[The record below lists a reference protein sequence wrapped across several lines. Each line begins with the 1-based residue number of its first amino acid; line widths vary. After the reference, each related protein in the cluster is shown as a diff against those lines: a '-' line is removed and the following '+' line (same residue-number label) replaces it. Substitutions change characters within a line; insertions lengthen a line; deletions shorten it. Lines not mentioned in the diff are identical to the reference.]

1 MLSRYSVKK
10 PYTVVVAVI
19 LVLILGVVSF
29 TKMNTDLLPSMDMPY
44 AMVMTTYPGA
54 SPETVEQVVTRPI
67 EQSMATVSNITNVS
81 SVSSEN
87 ASVVILEFSED
98 ANMDSVTLEMREN
111 LDQMK
116 GYWDESVGNPMIM
129 KLNPD
134 MLPVF
139 VAAVDMDGLT
149 APQTTDYVENSI
161 LQEMES
167 IAGVA
172 RVSVSGGV
180 TEQISVELKQE
191 KIDAVNQKVQD
202 AINGKFEG
210 EEQKLQDAQKELEE
224 GQEQL
229 EKGKQQLESGQQAA
243 AGQIGQG
250 SAQLSLA
257 KEQMQ
262 AGLQEINTQLQTLE
276 EKQAELEKQGD
287 ILAASRAPVEAILKE
302 LTAAKNEY
310 HQAVAGKQ
318 ELEDSI
324 AQLETQIATATES
337 IAQLESQLEQA
348 ETPEEQAQ
356 LQSAIAEMNTQL
368 ESLNGA
374 KAEAQGQLQILNE
387 ALALMDIEV
396 IHKGIEEANSG
407 LAQIAEAQA
416 QLEAGLV
423 QLKEGKEKLNQ
434 AKEQLEAGK
443 SQMSAAEVQL
453 ETQKILAAVQMSSAA
468 AKIEVSTSQ
477 MQAAQSQINAGKEQ
491 LDAAKEQIQEQT
503 DLHTLLTQDMIK
515 GILAAE
521 NFAMPAGY
529 VQEDKKDYLIRVGEK
544 VQDIDALKDLIILDL
559 GLEGLEPV
567 KLSDVA
573 EIQVM
578 DNSSEVY
585 AVINGNPGVMLT
597 IEKQT
602 GYSTGDVTDKILE
615 RMDELEKEEKGLH
628 FTTLM
633 DQGIYID
640 MVIHSVMQN
649 MIYGGVLAILI
660 LFVFLR
666 SIRPTFVIACS
677 IPISVIAA
685 LVMMY
690 FSGVTLNIISLSG
703 LALGVGMLVDNS
715 IVVIENI
722 YRMRNEGVPARKAAI
737 EGAKQVAGAITS
749 STLTTVCVFA
759 PIVFTEGIT
768 RQLFVEMGLTIAYSL
783 AASLIVA
790 LTVVPM
796 MSAGLL
802 QRTEEKKFRF
812 LDNMQEGYS
821 QLILKALHH
830 KTWVL
835 LGALALFIVSAILS
849 IKKGTEFFPSMEST
863 QVTMTVTTEKGTPL
877 EETAAKSN
885 EVMEK
890 ISDIKDIE
898 SIGAMASTS
907 SMMSGGG
914 STSNTVTMYLV
925 LKEDKTLDNVQL
937 EKEIKKRTKDVKDC
951 EIQISTAAMD
961 MSALGGSGINIQ
973 IKGKELE
980 ELQAIAKELAKQ
992 LEGVKGTQNISDGLE
1007 DADAQYEVIVNKE
1020 KAMKYNLTVAQ
1031 VFQTINKE
1039 LAEAA
1044 SATTIST
1051 AAKDYD
1057 VYVKSDVKEAMTRE
1071 SIAGISVEYTDSEG
1085 KKGTVLV
1092 GELAEFKDS
1101 LTPQAISREDQS
1113 RYVSVSA
1120 EIASGYNIGLVS
1132 QKVQKILDHY
1142 RMPEGY
1148 TAQMAGEDEM
1158 IHEAMGQLLLM
1169 LVLALVFMYLI
1180 MVAQFQSL
1188 LSPFI
1193 IMFTIPLAFT
1203 GGFLGLLFTGKP
1215 ISIIAM
1221 IGFVM
1226 LSGIIVNNGI
1236 VLVDYINQMQKEGME
1251 KYTAIAKAGK
1261 DRLRPIIM
1269 TALTTVLGLV
1279 TMAMGLGMGGDMV
1292 QPMAIVT
1299 IGGLLYGTLLTLFVV
1314 PCIYDVLNHKKYQ
1327 RDEKRLEDEKE
1338 LNK

>member
-10 PYTVVVAVI
+10 PYTVVVAVV

-54 SPETVEQVVTRPI
+54 SPETVEQTVTRPI
-67 EQSMATVSNITNVS
+67 EQSMSTVSNITNVS

-111 LDQMK
+111 LDQIK

-149 APQTTDYVENSI
+149 APQTTDYVENHI

-180 TEQISVELKQE
+180 TEQIRVELQQD
-191 KIDAVNQKVQD
+191 KIDGVNQKVQD
-202 AINGKFEG
+202 AINGKFAG
-210 EEQKLQDAQKELEE
+210 EEQKLQDAQKQLEE
-224 GQEQL
+224 GQAQL
-229 EKGKQQLESGQQAA
+229 ESGRQQLESGQQAA

-250 SAQLSLA
+250 SAQLSQA

-262 AGLQEINTQLQTLE
+262 AGLQEISAQLQTLE
-276 EKQAELEKQGD
+276 EKQAELEKQGEV
-287 ILAASRAPVEAILKE
+287 LTASRAPIEAMLKE

-310 HQAVAGKQ
+310 YQAAAGKQ
-318 ELEDSI
+318 ELENTI

-348 ETPEEQAQ
+348 QTPEEQQELQNAIGEMNAQLDSLNMAKTEAQAQ
-356 LQSAIAEMNTQL
+356 LQT
-368 ESLNGA
+368 
-374 KAEAQGQLQILNE
+374 LNE
-387 ALALMDIEV
+387 GLALMDIEV
-396 IHKGIEEANSG
+396 INKGIEEANSG
-407 LAQIAEAQA
+407 LSQIAQAQA
-416 QLEAGLV
+416 QLDAGLA
-423 QLKEGKEKLNQ
+423 QITQGKEKLNQ
-434 AKEQLEAGK
+434 AREQLESGK

-477 MQAAQSQINAGKEQ
+477 MQAAQSQIDAGKEQ

-503 DLHTLLTQDMIK
+503 DLHTILTQDMLK

-529 VQEDKKDYLIRVGEK
+529 VQEDKKDYLVRVGEK
-544 VQDIDALKDLIILDL
+544 VQDVDTLKDLVILDL
-559 GLEGLEPV
+559 GLEGLDPI

-573 EIQVM
+573 EIQVT
-578 DNSSEVY
+578 DDSSEVY

-602 GYSTGDVTDKILE
+602 GYSTGEVTDKILD
-615 RMDELEKEEKGLH
+615 RMESLEQEEKGLH

-640 MVIHSVMQN
+640 MVIQSVMQN
-649 MIYGGVLAILI
+649 MIYGGILAVLI

-666 SIRPTFVIACS
+666 SVRPTFVIACS
-677 IPISVIAA
+677 IPISVVAA

-783 AASLIVA
+783 AASLLVA

-802 QRTEEKKFRF
+802 QKTEEKQSRF
-812 LDNMQEGYS
+812 LDKLQEGYS

-835 LGALALFIVSAILS
+835 LGALGLFLLSAVLS
-849 IKKGTEFFPSMEST
+849 ISKGTEFFPSMEST
-863 QVTMTVTTEKGTPL
+863 QVTMTITTEKGIPL

-898 SIGAMASTS
+898 SIGAMASGS
-907 SMMSGGG
+907 SMMSGE
-914 STSNTVTMYLV
+914 SNTNTVTMYLV
-925 LKEDKTLDNVQL
+925 LKEEKTLNNAQL

-951 EIQISTAAMD
+951 EIQISTDSMD

-973 IKGKELE
+973 ISGKELD
-980 ELQAIAKELAKQ
+980 ELQSIAKDLAKK
-992 LEGVKGTQNISDGLE
+992 LEGIKGTQNVSDGLE
-1007 DADAQYEVIVNKE
+1007 DADAEYEVIVNKE
-1020 KAMKYNLTVAQ
+1020 KAMEYNLTVAQ
-1031 VFQTINKE
+1031 VFQAINKE

-1051 AAKDYD
+1051 AAKDYE
-1057 VYVKSDVKEAMTRE
+1057 VYVESDAKETMTRE
-1071 SIAGISVEYTDSEG
+1071 SIGKIPVEYTDSEG
-1085 KKGTVLV
+1085 KKGEVLV

-1101 LTPQAISREDQS
+1101 FTPQAITREDQS

-1120 EIASGYNIGLVS
+1120 EIATGYNIGLVS
-1132 QKVQKILDHY
+1132 QKVQKMLDDYH
-1142 RMPEGY
+1142 MPEGY
-1148 TAQMAGEDEM
+1148 RGQMTGEDET
-1158 IHEAMGQLLLM
+1158 INEAMGQLMLM

-1203 GGFLGLLFTGKP
+1203 GGFLGLLLTGKP
-1215 ISIIAM
+1215 VSIIAM

-1236 VLVDYINQMQKEGME
+1236 VLVDYINQMRKEGME
-1251 KYTAIAKAGK
+1251 KYAAIAKAGK

-1314 PCIYDVLNHKKYQ
+1314 PCIYDILNHKSYQ
-1327 RDEKRLEDEKE
+1327 KDEKRLEDKE
-1338 LNK
+1338 

>member
-10 PYTVVVAVI
+10 PYTVVVAVV

-54 SPETVEQVVTRPI
+54 SPETVEQTVTRPI

-111 LDQMK
+111 LDQIK

-149 APQTTDYVENSI
+149 APKTTDYVENHI

-180 TEQISVELKQE
+180 TEQIRVELQQD
-191 KIDAVNQKVQD
+191 KIDGVNQKVQD
-202 AINGKFEG
+202 AINGKFAG
-210 EEQKLQDAQKELEE
+210 EEQKLQDAQKQLEE
-224 GQEQL
+224 GQAQL
-229 EKGKQQLESGQQAA
+229 ESGRQQLESGQQAA

-250 SAQLSLA
+250 SAQLSQA

-262 AGLQEINTQLQTLE
+262 AGLQEISAQLQTLE
-276 EKQAELEKQGD
+276 EKQAELEKQGEV
-287 ILAASRAPVEAILKE
+287 LTASRAPIEAMLKE

-310 HQAVAGKQ
+310 YQAAAGKQ
-318 ELEDSI
+318 ELENTI

-348 ETPEEQAQ
+348 QTPEEQQELQNAIGEMNAQLDSLNMAKTEAQAQ
-356 LQSAIAEMNTQL
+356 LQT
-368 ESLNGA
+368 
-374 KAEAQGQLQILNE
+374 LNE
-387 ALALMDIEV
+387 GLALMDIEV
-396 IHKGIEEANSG
+396 INKGIEEANSG
-407 LAQIAEAQA
+407 LSQIAQAQA
-416 QLEAGLV
+416 QLDAGLA
-423 QLKEGKEKLNQ
+423 QITQGKEKLNQ
-434 AKEQLEAGK
+434 AREQLESGK

-477 MQAAQSQINAGKEQ
+477 MQAAQSQIDAGKEQ

-503 DLHTLLTQDMIK
+503 DLHTILTQDMLK

-529 VQEDKKDYLIRVGEK
+529 VQEDKKDYLVRVGEK
-544 VQDIDALKDLIILDL
+544 VQDVDTLKDLVILDL
-559 GLEGLEPV
+559 GLEGLDPI

-573 EIQVM
+573 EIQVT
-578 DNSSEVY
+578 DDSSEVY

-602 GYSTGDVTDKILE
+602 GYSTGEVTDKILD
-615 RMDELEKEEKGLH
+615 RMESLEQEEKGLH

-640 MVIHSVMQN
+640 MVIQSVMQN
-649 MIYGGVLAILI
+649 MIYGGILAVLI

-666 SIRPTFVIACS
+666 SVRPTFVIACS
-677 IPISVIAA
+677 IPISVVAA

-783 AASLIVA
+783 AASLLVA

-802 QRTEEKKFRF
+802 QKTEEKQSRF
-812 LDNMQEGYS
+812 LDKLQEGYS

-835 LGALALFIVSAILS
+835 LGALGLFLLSAVLS
-849 IKKGTEFFPSMEST
+849 ISKGTEFFPSMEST
-863 QVTMTVTTEKGTPL
+863 QVTMTITTEKGTPL

-898 SIGAMASTS
+898 SIGAMASGS
-907 SMMSGGG
+907 SMMSGE
-914 STSNTVTMYLV
+914 SNTNTVTMYLV
-925 LKEDKTLDNVQL
+925 LKEEKTLNNAQL

-951 EIQISTAAMD
+951 EIQISTDSMD

-973 IKGKELE
+973 ISGKELD
-980 ELQAIAKELAKQ
+980 ELQSIAKDLAKK
-992 LEGVKGTQNISDGLE
+992 LEGIKGTQNVSDGLE
-1007 DADAQYEVIVNKE
+1007 DADAEYEVIVNKE
-1020 KAMKYNLTVAQ
+1020 KAMEYNLTVAQ
-1031 VFQTINKE
+1031 VFQAINKE

-1051 AAKDYD
+1051 AAKDYE
-1057 VYVKSDVKEAMTRE
+1057 VYVESNAKETMTRE
-1071 SIAGISVEYTDSEG
+1071 SIGKIPVEYTDSEG
-1085 KKGTVLV
+1085 KKGEVLV

-1101 LTPQAISREDQS
+1101 FTPQAITREDQS

-1120 EIASGYNIGLVS
+1120 EIATGYNIGLVS
-1132 QKVQKILDHY
+1132 QKVQKMLDDYH
-1142 RMPEGY
+1142 MPEGY
-1148 TAQMAGEDEM
+1148 RGQMTGEDET
-1158 IHEAMGQLLLM
+1158 INEAMGQLMLM

-1203 GGFLGLLFTGKP
+1203 GGFLGLLLTGKP
-1215 ISIIAM
+1215 VSIIAM

-1236 VLVDYINQMQKEGME
+1236 VLVDYINQMRKEGME
-1251 KYTAIAKAGK
+1251 KYAAIAKAGK

-1314 PCIYDVLNHKKYQ
+1314 PCIYDILNHKSYQ
-1327 RDEKRLEDEKE
+1327 KDEKRLEDKE
-1338 LNK
+1338 

>member
-10 PYTVVVAVI
+10 PYTVVVAVV

-54 SPETVEQVVTRPI
+54 SPETVEQTVTRPI

-111 LDQMK
+111 LDQIK

-149 APQTTDYVENSI
+149 APQTTDYVENHI

-180 TEQISVELKQE
+180 TEQIRVELQQD
-191 KIDAVNQKVQD
+191 KIDGVNQKVQD
-202 AINGKFEG
+202 AINGKFAG
-210 EEQKLQDAQKELEE
+210 EEQKLQDAQKQLEE
-224 GQEQL
+224 GQAQL
-229 EKGKQQLESGQQAA
+229 ESGRQQLESGQQAA

-250 SAQLSLA
+250 SAQLSQA

-262 AGLQEINTQLQTLE
+262 AGLQEISAQLQTLE
-276 EKQAELEKQGD
+276 EKQAELEKQGEV
-287 ILAASRAPVEAILKE
+287 LTASRAPIEAMLKE

-310 HQAVAGKQ
+310 YQAAAGKQ
-318 ELEDSI
+318 ELENTI

-348 ETPEEQAQ
+348 QNAQLDSLNMAKTEAQAQ
-356 LQSAIAEMNTQL
+356 LQT
-368 ESLNGA
+368 
-374 KAEAQGQLQILNE
+374 LNE
-387 ALALMDIEV
+387 GLALMDIEV
-396 IHKGIEEANSG
+396 INKGIEEANSG
-407 LAQIAEAQA
+407 LSQIAQAQA
-416 QLEAGLV
+416 QLDAGLA
-423 QLKEGKEKLNQ
+423 QITQGKEKLNQ
-434 AKEQLEAGK
+434 AREQLESGK

-477 MQAAQSQINAGKEQ
+477 MQAAQSQIDAGKEQ

-503 DLHTLLTQDMIK
+503 DLHTILTQDMIK

-529 VQEDKKDYLIRVGEK
+529 VQEDKEDYLVRVGEK
-544 VQDIDALKDLIILDL
+544 VQDVDTLKDLVILDL
-559 GLEGLEPV
+559 GLEGLDPI

-573 EIQVM
+573 EIQVT
-578 DNSSEVY
+578 DDSSEVY

-602 GYSTGDVTDKILE
+602 GYSTGEVTDKILD
-615 RMDELEKEEKGLH
+615 RMESLEQEEKGLH

-640 MVIHSVMQN
+640 MVIQSVMQN
-649 MIYGGVLAILI
+649 MIYGGILAVLI

-666 SIRPTFVIACS
+666 SVRPTFVIACS
-677 IPISVIAA
+677 IPISVVAA

-783 AASLIVA
+783 AASLLVA

-802 QRTEEKKFRF
+802 QKTEEKQSRF
-812 LDNMQEGYS
+812 LDKLQEGYS

-835 LGALALFIVSAILS
+835 LGALGLFLLSAVLS
-849 IKKGTEFFPSMEST
+849 ISKGTEFFPSMEST
-863 QVTMTVTTEKGTPL
+863 QVTMTITTEKGIPL

-898 SIGAMASTS
+898 SIGAMASGS
-907 SMMSGGG
+907 SMMSGE
-914 STSNTVTMYLV
+914 SNTNTVTMYLV
-925 LKEDKTLDNVQL
+925 LKEEKTLNNAQL

-951 EIQISTAAMD
+951 EIQISTDSMD

-973 IKGKELE
+973 ISGKELD
-980 ELQAIAKELAKQ
+980 ELQSIAKDLAKK
-992 LEGVKGTQNISDGLE
+992 LEGIKGTQNVSDGLE
-1007 DADAQYEVIVNKE
+1007 DADAEYEVIVNKE
-1020 KAMKYNLTVAQ
+1020 KAMEYNLTVAQ
-1031 VFQTINKE
+1031 VFQAINKE

-1051 AAKDYD
+1051 AAKDYE
-1057 VYVKSDVKEAMTRE
+1057 VYVESDAKETMTRE
-1071 SIAGISVEYTDSEG
+1071 SIGKIPVEYTDSEG
-1085 KKGTVLV
+1085 KKGEVLV

-1101 LTPQAISREDQS
+1101 FTPQAITREDQS

-1120 EIASGYNIGLVS
+1120 EIATGYNIGLVS
-1132 QKVQKILDHY
+1132 QKVQKMLDDYH
-1142 RMPEGY
+1142 MPEGY
-1148 TAQMAGEDEM
+1148 RGQMTGEDET
-1158 IHEAMGQLLLM
+1158 INEAMGQLMLM

-1203 GGFLGLLFTGKP
+1203 GGFLGLLLTGKP
-1215 ISIIAM
+1215 VSIIAM

-1236 VLVDYINQMQKEGME
+1236 VLVDYINQMRKEGME
-1251 KYTAIAKAGK
+1251 KYAAIAKAGK

-1314 PCIYDVLNHKKYQ
+1314 PCIYDILNHKSYQ
-1327 RDEKRLEDEKE
+1327 KDEKRLEDKE
-1338 LNK
+1338 

>member
-10 PYTVVVAVI
+10 PYTVVVAVV

-54 SPETVEQVVTRPI
+54 SPETVEQTVTRPI

-111 LDQMK
+111 LDQIK

-149 APQTTDYVENSI
+149 APKTTDYVENHI

-180 TEQISVELKQE
+180 TEQIRVELQQD
-191 KIDAVNQKVQD
+191 KIDGVNQKVQD
-202 AINGKFEG
+202 AINGKFAG
-210 EEQKLQDAQKELEE
+210 EEQKLQDAQKQLEE
-224 GQEQL
+224 GQAQL
-229 EKGKQQLESGQQAA
+229 ESGRQQLESGQQAA

-250 SAQLSLA
+250 SAQLSQA

-262 AGLQEINTQLQTLE
+262 AGLQEISAQLQTLE
-276 EKQAELEKQGD
+276 EKQAELEKQGEV
-287 ILAASRAPVEAILKE
+287 LTASRAPIEAMLKE

-310 HQAVAGKQ
+310 YQAAAGKQ
-318 ELEDSI
+318 ELENTI

-348 ETPEEQAQ
+348 QTPEEQQELQNAIGEMNAQLDSLNMAKTEAQAQ
-356 LQSAIAEMNTQL
+356 LQT
-368 ESLNGA
+368 
-374 KAEAQGQLQILNE
+374 LNE
-387 ALALMDIEV
+387 GLALMDIEV
-396 IHKGIEEANSG
+396 INKGIEEANSG
-407 LAQIAEAQA
+407 LSQIAQAQA
-416 QLEAGLV
+416 QLDAGLA
-423 QLKEGKEKLNQ
+423 QITQGKEKLNQ
-434 AKEQLEAGK
+434 AREQLESGK

-477 MQAAQSQINAGKEQ
+477 MQAAQSQIDAGKEQ

-503 DLHTLLTQDMIK
+503 DLHTILTQDMLK

-529 VQEDKKDYLIRVGEK
+529 VQEDKKDYLVRVGEK
-544 VQDIDALKDLIILDL
+544 VQDVDTLKDLVILDL
-559 GLEGLEPV
+559 GLEGLDPI

-573 EIQVM
+573 EIQVT
-578 DNSSEVY
+578 DDSSEVY

-602 GYSTGDVTDKILE
+602 GYSTGEVTDKILD
-615 RMDELEKEEKGLH
+615 RMESLEQEEKGLH

-640 MVIHSVMQN
+640 MVIQSVMQN
-649 MIYGGVLAILI
+649 MIYGGILAVLI

-666 SIRPTFVIACS
+666 SVRPTFVIACS
-677 IPISVIAA
+677 IPISVVAA

-783 AASLIVA
+783 AASLLVA
-790 LTVVPM
+790 LTVVPV

-802 QRTEEKKFRF
+802 QKTEEKQSRF
-812 LDNMQEGYS
+812 LDKLQEGYS

-835 LGALALFIVSAILS
+835 LGALGLFLLSAVLS
-849 IKKGTEFFPSMEST
+849 ISKGTEFFPSMEST
-863 QVTMTVTTEKGTPL
+863 QVTMTITTEKGIPL

-898 SIGAMASTS
+898 SIGAMASGS
-907 SMMSGGG
+907 SMMSGE
-914 STSNTVTMYLV
+914 SNTNTVTMYLV
-925 LKEDKTLDNVQL
+925 LKEEKTLNNAQL

-951 EIQISTAAMD
+951 EIQISTDSMD

-973 IKGKELE
+973 ISGKELD
-980 ELQAIAKELAKQ
+980 ELQSIAKDLAKK
-992 LEGVKGTQNISDGLE
+992 LEGIKGTQNVSDGLE
-1007 DADAQYEVIVNKE
+1007 DADAEYEVIVNKE
-1020 KAMKYNLTVAQ
+1020 KAMEYNLTVAQ
-1031 VFQTINKE
+1031 VFQAINKE

-1051 AAKDYD
+1051 AAKDYE
-1057 VYVKSDVKEAMTRE
+1057 VYVESDAKETMTRE
-1071 SIAGISVEYTDSEG
+1071 SIGKIPVEYTDSEG
-1085 KKGTVLV
+1085 KKGEVLV

-1101 LTPQAISREDQS
+1101 FTPQAITREDQS

-1120 EIASGYNIGLVS
+1120 EIATGYNIGLVS
-1132 QKVQKILDHY
+1132 QKVQKMLDDYH
-1142 RMPEGY
+1142 MPEGY
-1148 TAQMAGEDEM
+1148 RGQMTGEDET
-1158 IHEAMGQLLLM
+1158 INEAMGQLMLM

-1203 GGFLGLLFTGKP
+1203 GGFLGLLLTGKP
-1215 ISIIAM
+1215 VSIIAM

-1236 VLVDYINQMQKEGME
+1236 VLVDYINQMRKEGME
-1251 KYTAIAKAGK
+1251 KYAAIAKAGK

-1314 PCIYDVLNHKKYQ
+1314 PCIYDILNHKSYQ
-1327 RDEKRLEDEKE
+1327 KDEKRLEDKE
-1338 LNK
+1338 

>member
-1 MLSRYSVKK
+1 M
-10 PYTVVVAVI
+10 
-19 LVLILGVVSF
+19 
-29 TKMNTDLLPSMDMPY
+29 
-44 AMVMTTYPGA
+44 
-54 SPETVEQVVTRPI
+54 
-67 EQSMATVSNITNVS
+67 
-81 SVSSEN
+81 
-87 ASVVILEFSED
+87 
-98 ANMDSVTLEMREN
+98 
-111 LDQMK
+111 
-116 GYWDESVGNPMIM
+116 
-129 KLNPD
+129 
-134 MLPVF
+134 
-139 VAAVDMDGLT
+139 
-149 APQTTDYVENSI
+149 
-161 LQEMES
+161 
-167 IAGVA
+167 
-172 RVSVSGGV
+172 
-180 TEQISVELKQE
+180 
-191 KIDAVNQKVQD
+191 
-202 AINGKFEG
+202 
-210 EEQKLQDAQKELEE
+210 
-224 GQEQL
+224 
-229 EKGKQQLESGQQAA
+229 
-243 AGQIGQG
+243 
-250 SAQLSLA
+250 
-257 KEQMQ
+257 
-262 AGLQEINTQLQTLE
+262 
-276 EKQAELEKQGD
+276 
-287 ILAASRAPVEAILKE
+287 
-302 LTAAKNEY
+302 
-310 HQAVAGKQ
+310 
-318 ELEDSI
+318 
-324 AQLETQIATATES
+324 
-337 IAQLESQLEQA
+337 
-348 ETPEEQAQ
+348 
-356 LQSAIAEMNTQL
+356 
-368 ESLNGA
+368 
-374 KAEAQGQLQILNE
+374 
-387 ALALMDIEV
+387 
-396 IHKGIEEANSG
+396 
-407 LAQIAEAQA
+407 
-416 QLEAGLV
+416 
-423 QLKEGKEKLNQ
+423 
-434 AKEQLEAGK
+434 
-443 SQMSAAEVQL
+443 
-453 ETQKILAAVQMSSAA
+453 
-468 AKIEVSTSQ
+468 
-477 MQAAQSQINAGKEQ
+477 
-491 LDAAKEQIQEQT
+491 
-503 DLHTLLTQDMIK
+503 
-515 GILAAE
+515 
-521 NFAMPAGY
+521 
-529 VQEDKKDYLIRVGEK
+529 
-544 VQDIDALKDLIILDL
+544 
-559 GLEGLEPV
+559 
-567 KLSDVA
+567 
-573 EIQVM
+573 
-578 DNSSEVY
+578 
-585 AVINGNPGVMLT
+585 
-597 IEKQT
+597 
-602 GYSTGDVTDKILE
+602 
-615 RMDELEKEEKGLH
+615 
-628 FTTLM
+628 
-633 DQGIYID
+633 
-640 MVIHSVMQN
+640 
-649 MIYGGVLAILI
+649 I

-973 IKGKELE
+973 IKGKELV

-1031 VFQTINKE
+1031 VFQAINKE

-1327 RDEKRLEDEKE
+1327 RDEK
-1338 LNK
+1338 

>member
-1 MLSRYSVKK
+1 
-10 PYTVVVAVI
+10 
-19 LVLILGVVSF
+19 
-29 TKMNTDLLPSMDMPY
+29 
-44 AMVMTTYPGA
+44 
-54 SPETVEQVVTRPI
+54 
-67 EQSMATVSNITNVS
+67 
-81 SVSSEN
+81 
-87 ASVVILEFSED
+87 
-98 ANMDSVTLEMREN
+98 
-111 LDQMK
+111 
-116 GYWDESVGNPMIM
+116 
-129 KLNPD
+129 
-134 MLPVF
+134 
-139 VAAVDMDGLT
+139 
-149 APQTTDYVENSI
+149 
-161 LQEMES
+161 
-167 IAGVA
+167 
-172 RVSVSGGV
+172 
-180 TEQISVELKQE
+180 
-191 KIDAVNQKVQD
+191 
-202 AINGKFEG
+202 
-210 EEQKLQDAQKELEE
+210 
-224 GQEQL
+224 
-229 EKGKQQLESGQQAA
+229 
-243 AGQIGQG
+243 
-250 SAQLSLA
+250 
-257 KEQMQ
+257 
-262 AGLQEINTQLQTLE
+262 
-276 EKQAELEKQGD
+276 
-287 ILAASRAPVEAILKE
+287 
-302 LTAAKNEY
+302 
-310 HQAVAGKQ
+310 
-318 ELEDSI
+318 
-324 AQLETQIATATES
+324 
-337 IAQLESQLEQA
+337 
-348 ETPEEQAQ
+348 
-356 LQSAIAEMNTQL
+356 
-368 ESLNGA
+368 
-374 KAEAQGQLQILNE
+374 
-387 ALALMDIEV
+387 
-396 IHKGIEEANSG
+396 
-407 LAQIAEAQA
+407 
-416 QLEAGLV
+416 
-423 QLKEGKEKLNQ
+423 
-434 AKEQLEAGK
+434 
-443 SQMSAAEVQL
+443 
-453 ETQKILAAVQMSSAA
+453 
-468 AKIEVSTSQ
+468 
-477 MQAAQSQINAGKEQ
+477 
-491 LDAAKEQIQEQT
+491 
-503 DLHTLLTQDMIK
+503 
-515 GILAAE
+515 
-521 NFAMPAGY
+521 
-529 VQEDKKDYLIRVGEK
+529 
-544 VQDIDALKDLIILDL
+544 
-559 GLEGLEPV
+559 
-567 KLSDVA
+567 
-573 EIQVM
+573 
-578 DNSSEVY
+578 
-585 AVINGNPGVMLT
+585 
-597 IEKQT
+597 
-602 GYSTGDVTDKILE
+602 
-615 RMDELEKEEKGLH
+615 
-628 FTTLM
+628 
-633 DQGIYID
+633 
-640 MVIHSVMQN
+640 
-649 MIYGGVLAILI
+649 
-660 LFVFLR
+660 
-666 SIRPTFVIACS
+666 
-677 IPISVIAA
+677 
-685 LVMMY
+685 
-690 FSGVTLNIISLSG
+690 
-703 LALGVGMLVDNS
+703 
-715 IVVIENI
+715 
-722 YRMRNEGVPARKAAI
+722 
-737 EGAKQVAGAITS
+737 
-749 STLTTVCVFA
+749 
-759 PIVFTEGIT
+759 
-768 RQLFVEMGLTIAYSL
+768 
-783 AASLIVA
+783 
-790 LTVVPM
+790 
-796 MSAGLL
+796 
-802 QRTEEKKFRF
+802 
-812 LDNMQEGYS
+812 
-821 QLILKALHH
+821 
-830 KTWVL
+830 
-835 LGALALFIVSAILS
+835 
-849 IKKGTEFFPSMEST
+849 
-863 QVTMTVTTEKGTPL
+863 
-877 EETAAKSN
+877 
-885 EVMEK
+885 
-890 ISDIKDIE
+890 
-898 SIGAMASTS
+898 MASTS

-1101 LTPQAISREDQS
+1101 LTLQAISREDQS

>member
-10 PYTVVVAVI
+10 PYTVVVAVV

-54 SPETVEQVVTRPI
+54 SPETVEQTVTRPI

-111 LDQMK
+111 LDQIK

-149 APQTTDYVENSI
+149 APKTTDYVENHI

-180 TEQISVELKQE
+180 TEQIRVELQQD
-191 KIDAVNQKVQD
+191 KIDGVNQKVQD
-202 AINGKFEG
+202 AINGKFAG
-210 EEQKLQDAQKELEE
+210 EEQKLQDAQKQLEE
-224 GQEQL
+224 GQAQL
-229 EKGKQQLESGQQAA
+229 ESGRQQLESGQQAA

-250 SAQLSLA
+250 SAQLSQA

-262 AGLQEINTQLQTLE
+262 AGLQEISAQLQTLE
-276 EKQAELEKQGD
+276 EKQAELEKQGEV
-287 ILAASRAPVEAILKE
+287 LTASRAPIEAMLKE

-310 HQAVAGKQ
+310 YQAAAGKQ
-318 ELEDSI
+318 ELENTI

-348 ETPEEQAQ
+348 QTPEEQQELQNAIGEMNAQLDSLNMAKTEAQAQ
-356 LQSAIAEMNTQL
+356 LQT
-368 ESLNGA
+368 
-374 KAEAQGQLQILNE
+374 LNE
-387 ALALMDIEV
+387 GLALMDIEV
-396 IHKGIEEANSG
+396 INKGIEEANSG
-407 LAQIAEAQA
+407 LSQIAQAQA
-416 QLEAGLV
+416 QLDAGLA
-423 QLKEGKEKLNQ
+423 QITQGKEKLNQ
-434 AKEQLEAGK
+434 AREQLESGK

-477 MQAAQSQINAGKEQ
+477 MQAAQSQIDAGKEQ

-503 DLHTLLTQDMIK
+503 DLHTILTQDMLK

-529 VQEDKKDYLIRVGEK
+529 VQEDKKDYLVRVGEK
-544 VQDIDALKDLIILDL
+544 VQDVDTLKDLVILDL
-559 GLEGLEPV
+559 GLEGLDPI

-573 EIQVM
+573 EIQVT
-578 DNSSEVY
+578 DDSSEVY

-602 GYSTGDVTDKILE
+602 GYSTGEVTDKILD
-615 RMDELEKEEKGLH
+615 RMESLEQEEKGLH

-640 MVIHSVMQN
+640 MVIQSVMQN
-649 MIYGGVLAILI
+649 MIYGGILAVLI

-666 SIRPTFVIACS
+666 SVRPTFVIACS
-677 IPISVIAA
+677 IPISVVAA

-783 AASLIVA
+783 AASLLVA

-802 QRTEEKKFRF
+802 QKTEEKQSRF
-812 LDNMQEGYS
+812 LDKLQEGYS

-835 LGALALFIVSAILS
+835 LGALGLFLLSAVLS
-849 IKKGTEFFPSMEST
+849 ISKGTEFFPSMEST
-863 QVTMTVTTEKGTPL
+863 QVTMTITTEKGTPL

-898 SIGAMASTS
+898 SIGAMASGS
-907 SMMSGGG
+907 SMMSGE
-914 STSNTVTMYLV
+914 SNTNTVTMYLV
-925 LKEDKTLDNVQL
+925 LKEEKTLNNAQL

-951 EIQISTAAMD
+951 EIQISTDSMD

-973 IKGKELE
+973 ISGKELD
-980 ELQAIAKELAKQ
+980 ELQSIAKDLAKK
-992 LEGVKGTQNISDGLE
+992 LEGIKGTQNVSDGLE
-1007 DADAQYEVIVNKE
+1007 DADAEYEVIVNKE
-1020 KAMKYNLTVAQ
+1020 KAMEYNLTVAQ
-1031 VFQTINKE
+1031 VFQAINKE

-1051 AAKDYD
+1051 AAKDYE
-1057 VYVKSDVKEAMTRE
+1057 VYVESDAKETMTRE
-1071 SIAGISVEYTDSEG
+1071 SIGKIPVEYTDSEG
-1085 KKGTVLV
+1085 KKGEVLV

-1101 LTPQAISREDQS
+1101 FTPQAITREDQS

-1120 EIASGYNIGLVS
+1120 EIATGYNIGLVS
-1132 QKVQKILDHY
+1132 QKVQKMLDDYH
-1142 RMPEGY
+1142 MPEGY
-1148 TAQMAGEDEM
+1148 RGQMTGEDET
-1158 IHEAMGQLLLM
+1158 INEAMGQLMLM

-1203 GGFLGLLFTGKP
+1203 GGFLGLLLTGKP
-1215 ISIIAM
+1215 VSIIAM

-1236 VLVDYINQMQKEGME
+1236 VLVDYINQTRKEGME
-1251 KYTAIAKAGK
+1251 KYAAIAKAGK

-1314 PCIYDVLNHKKYQ
+1314 PCIYDILNHKSYQ
-1327 RDEKRLEDEKE
+1327 KDEKRLEDKE
-1338 LNK
+1338 